1 MPDSV
6 YIVDKMTD
14 YIEETGMRATPEM
27 IQHLTV
33 IHKAL
38 HIYNQRS
45 KTRGELWARFD
56 VHDSFAHARSKLARI
71 GAMLQH
77 AELNPTTPRT
87 TAELEVLN
95 DEIIDLIN
103 YAAFMYRHVNPGLKP
118 RVEPID
124 L

>member
-1 MPDSV
+1 MSTHSA
-6 YIVDKMTD
+6 TD
-14 YIEETGMRATPEM
+14 ESAALAALCLPYDTGMV
-27 IQHLTV
+27 QHMEVLYE
-33 IHKAL
+33 AL
-38 HIYNQRS
+38 RIYNERS

-71 GAMLQH
+71 CVLLQQ
-77 AELNPTTPRT
+77 NYVINTPKGV
-87 TAELEVLN
+87 AELEVLN